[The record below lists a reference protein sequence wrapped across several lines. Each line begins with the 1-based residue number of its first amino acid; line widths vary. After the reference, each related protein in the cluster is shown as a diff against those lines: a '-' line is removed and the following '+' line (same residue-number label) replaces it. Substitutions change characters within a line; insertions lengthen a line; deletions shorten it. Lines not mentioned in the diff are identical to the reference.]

1 MLPFYLLVL
10 FSFIGSMVVV
20 ATKNIVMLK
29 KQLK

>member
-10 FSFIGSMVVV
+10 FLFIGSMVMV
-20 ATKNIVMLK
+20 ATKNIVRLN